1 MKWAQMTFVVV
12 WALCK
17 LFFVDILYSTNF
29 IHITGYNS
37 LTTMPLP
44 GTMAM
49 TVTTTTTT
57 TTPTATM
64 SNCLWG
70 GTGSTGRTGRGLL
83 AADDEGQPD
92 GEQ

>member
-1 MKWAQMTFVVV
+1 MTFVVV
-12 WALCK
+12 WAPGK

-29 IHITGYNS
+29 IHIFTGYNS
-37 LTTMPLP
+37 LITMPLP
-44 GTMAM
+44 GMMAM

-57 TTPTATM
+57 TTSEPPTAAM
-64 SNCLWG
+64 SNCSWG

-83 AADDEGQPD
+83 AADNGGQPD